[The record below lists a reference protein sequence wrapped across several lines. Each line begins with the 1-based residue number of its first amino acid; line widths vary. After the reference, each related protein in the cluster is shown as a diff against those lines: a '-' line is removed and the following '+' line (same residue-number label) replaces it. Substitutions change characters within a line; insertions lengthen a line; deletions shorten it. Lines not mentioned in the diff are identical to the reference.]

1 MSANYRFSAE
11 KAAAAIH
18 WMVCQGKAVDLHTA
32 LKALYFAD
40 KSFLN
45 QHFQPIF
52 GATYK
57 AMKYGPVALEP
68 YEMMKGEGLYL
79 YELGVTE
86 APWQLT
92 GYNLSVVANDEP
104 DMTVFSKE
112 ERSHLQ
118 EGFATSCALNFTD
131 RTAVTHG
138 PDWQKAYGGIMRY
151 EDMLDPQN
159 QTEEV
164 IKFLQESAPTL
175 RL

>member
-1 MSANYRFSAE
+1 MNANYRFSAE

-18 WMVCQGKAVDLHTA
+18 WMVAHGKPVDLHTA

-45 QHFQPIF
+45 EHFQPIF

-79 YELGVTE
+79 YELGIAE
-86 APWQLT
+86 APWRLS
-92 GYNLSVVANDEP
+92 GYNLSVAANEQP
-104 DMTVFSKE
+104 DMTVFSE
-112 ERSHLQ
+112 QERSHLK
-118 EGFATSCALNFTD
+118 EGFITSRALSFTD
-131 RTAVTHG
+131 RTAATHG
-138 PDWQKAYGGIMRY
+138 SDWQKAYGGIMKY
-151 EDMLDPQN
+151 EDMLEPQN

-164 IKFLQESAPTL
+164 IRFLQESAPTL